1 MNEPQ
6 HTFTQ
11 APLFYRVQG
20 LIVGRVI
27 VISVLWVALV
37 GVELAGDPTPA
48 RLPLTCITLITYG
61 LTILYAL
68 RLRQQPHL
76 ERLYLWQVSI
86 DLLIETA
93 ILYTTGGLTS
103 GFSFLYML
111 SIIAAGIAL
120 PGRLIF
126 GVAAGA
132 SILYSALAYLDFHGI
147 IHPLP
152 FPFTLKMDASV
163 SGSYMLYTTLL
174 MLTTFWGVVWLSR
187 SLADSLRRTGEVLQA
202 QTAYLIGL
210 RAFHENVINSM
221 NSGLLITD
229 MTGRIVSTNHT
240 AERILLLIPG
250 TSLARSAQ
258 EIFSFLDIGAILQ
271 QAGTLSH
278 GLNRA
283 EGLFERCDGTK
294 IMLGVSYAPLRDDK
308 GTLHGLIFNFQDITA
323 IRAMEV
329 EMQRGEQ
336 LAAVGRLSAAIAHE
350 IRNPLASISGSIQL
364 LRSKLVLDESTQRLM
379 DIMAREIERLNAIIT
394 DFLAYARPRPLE
406 YADIDIHKL
415 ITGMLTLLANGLPEG
430 STVTM
435 RTEFSPAVSLL
446 QVDPQ
451 GLRQVIW
458 NLCLNA
464 VEAMQSQGT
473 LTIRTAVRTLSNQP
487 FPSYSEPR
495 VGTQE
500 LMIEVGDTGPGMPP
514 EVQEKIFEPF
524 FSTKDRGTGLGLATV
539 HRIIGTHK
547 GRIELDSQPNQG
559 TTIRICLPLVDSSDA
574 SRGR

>member
-1 MNEPQ
+1 
-6 HTFTQ
+6 
-11 APLFYRVQG
+11 
-20 LIVGRVI
+20 
-27 VISVLWVALV
+27 
-37 GVELAGDPTPA
+37 
-48 RLPLTCITLITYG
+48 
-61 LTILYAL
+61 
-68 RLRQQPHL
+68 
-76 ERLYLWQVSI
+76 
-86 DLLIETA
+86 
-93 ILYTTGGLTS
+93 
-103 GFSFLYML
+103 
-111 SIIAAGIAL
+111 
-120 PGRLIF
+120 
-126 GVAAGA
+126 
-132 SILYSALAYLDFHGI
+132 
-147 IHPLP
+147 
-152 FPFTLKMDASV
+152 
-163 SGSYMLYTTLL
+163 
-174 MLTTFWGVVWLSR
+174 
-187 SLADSLRRTGEVLQA
+187 
-202 QTAYLIGL
+202 
-210 RAFHENVINSM
+210 
-221 NSGLLITD
+221 
-229 MTGRIVSTNHT
+229 
-240 AERILLLIPG
+240 
-250 TSLARSAQ
+250 
-258 EIFSFLDIGAILQ
+258 
-271 QAGTLSH
+271 
-278 GLNRA
+278 
-283 EGLFERCDGTK
+283 
-294 IMLGVSYAPLRDDK
+294 MLGVSYAPWRDDK

>member
-1 MNEPQ
+1 M
-6 HTFTQ
+6 
-11 APLFYRVQG
+11 L
-20 LIVGRVI
+20 GRVI
-27 VISVLWVALV
+27 VISFLWVVLI
-37 GVELAGDPTPA
+37 GLELAGDPLPA
-48 RLPLTCITLITYG
+48 RLPLTCTTLIIYS
-61 LTILYAL
+61 LTVLYAL
-68 RLRQQPHL
+68 LLRQQPNL
-76 ERLYLWQVSI
+76 ERFYLWQVSL
-86 DLLIETA
+86 DLLSETA
-93 ILYTTGGLTS
+93 ILYMTGGIHS

-120 PGRLIF
+120 PGQLIF

-132 SILYSALAYLDFHGI
+132 SILYSALAYMDFHGI

-152 FPFTLKMDASV
+152 FPFPLKSDTSV
-163 SGSYMLYTTLL
+163 SGLYMLYATLL
-174 MLTTFWGVVWLSR
+174 MLTAFWGIAWLSR
-187 SLADSLRRTGEVLQA
+187 SLADSLRRTGAVLQA
-202 QTAYLIGL
+202 QTAHLIGL
-210 RAFHENVINSM
+210 RTFHEHVINSM

-229 MTGRIVSTNHT
+229 MTGRIVSANRT
-240 AERILLLIPG
+240 AERILLFTPG
-250 TSLARSAQ
+250 TPPMCSAQ
-258 EIFSFLDIGAILQ
+258 ELFSFLDIEAILQ

-283 EGLFERCDGTK
+283 EGCLERCDGAK
-294 IMLGVSYAPLRDDK
+294 IILGLSYAPLHDAK
-308 GTLHGLIFNFQDITA
+308 GILHGLIFTFQDITT

-350 IRNPLASISGSIQL
+350 IRSPLASISGSIQL
-364 LRSKLVLDESTQRLM
+364 LRSKLVLEEPNQRLM
-379 DIMAREIERLNAIIT
+379 DITVREIERLNALIN

-415 ITGMLTLLANGLPEG
+415 ITGLLSLLSNGLPAG

-435 RTEFSPAVSLL
+435 RTEFSPEVSSVH
-446 QVDPQ
+446 VDPQ

-464 VEAMQSQGT
+464 VEAMQPQGI
-473 LTIRTAVRTLSNQP
+473 LTVRTAVRLLPNQP
-487 FPSYSEPR
+487 FRAPGAAR

-500 LMIEVGDTGPGMPP
+500 LTIEVEDTGPGMPP

-524 FSTKDRGTGLGLATV
+524 FSTKTGGTGLGLATV

-547 GRIELDSQPNQG
+547 GRIEVDSQPSHG
-559 TTIRICLPLVDSSDA
+559 TTIRICLPLADSPCT
-574 SRGR
+574 SRAR